1 MRAESAALAKGKHD
15 RETFV
20 RVFFSLFRNRRT
32 GVLEVTFGK
41 KSRRLYFLG
50 GEPIAFRSDL
60 PEDDIGRTL
69 ANAGLIPEK
78 QVNWIRDKLGQGESL
93 EQAIVL
99 SGALTT
105 DQINDHKQN

>member
-69 ANAGLIPEK
+69 ANA
-78 QVNWIRDKLGQGESL
+78 
-93 EQAIVL
+93 
-99 SGALTT
+99 
-105 DQINDHKQN
+105 HKAQ